1 VRFGRRLFGRP
12 HITPRFAGL
21 STFVALGALTTFA
34 PSRAVASEAD
44 DKAAA
49 AQHDVQSADKEIPS
63 VEAAVSSAQTQL
75 LTVEQRLAN
84 GDLLYQSKDYVRASL
99 VYSEIIEGFPNTPS
113 YTDAMW
119 MRGETYYASEE
130 YLSARRDYRELV
142 NHSSE
147 PRFAPYL
154 SKALARLVDVS
165 IRLGDYDSLDEV
177 FQKLGQVP
185 PSQVDAV
192 LQYAKGK
199 AYYFRKNYTE
209 AQTAF
214 SEVERLSTTPA
225 PNGQGPNGLYRAQA
239 RYFMGLVAMKRAQP
253 LPASPSSTKIDP
265 NSPAPAPQ
273 VGDDAIDTSMT
284 SHTDYKPAI
293 EAFRQVTLLPG
304 DTPDHKH
311 VIDLAWMAIG
321 RLFYEMEQ
329 YQQASEAYAKVNRD
343 SPEFDTMLYELA
355 WVYVRLGD
363 VQRAE
368 RALEVLS
375 IADPN
380 SSYAGDGTLLRA
392 DLLLRAGAFDKALQ
406 LYTQTRDQF
415 DPMRVKVDNFLSS
428 TKDVATYYDKLSQ
441 QDMDALDTSDT
452 LPAIAIRWARE
463 AEDGPMAFAVISD
476 VNQCK
481 KLIKLSEILISKLT
495 SVATSANRVRAF
507 PELLAGEQRA
517 LGLINQVARARVQ
530 IAQGLDSEESSS
542 VSGEM
547 ETVRT
552 QRRALMA
559 TVGAVPV
566 TSADFA
572 QRDYDGTKQWNAV
585 SQSLSQRQLE
595 IDQLH
600 AVTNGLRRMLR
611 EDAQRGVA
619 RSPAAVQEF
628 QTEIDANE
636 HDLKLAQDQ
645 ATELRQ
651 QIEIGRAQV
660 GLGDAR
666 YQNDAVARAQFRD
679 LLDRETQLASEG
691 QGGEGARAYAQHVIP
706 ILAQARSTEDRLIQI
721 FSQLESS
728 VNLKVGDLR
737 GKIDAE
743 ASKVATYKTTL
754 TAYDGEARDLVGHV
768 AQRNFTIVR
777 DKLLGIV
784 LRADVGI
791 TEQAWEVREEE
802 LDRVRNLQSER
813 AREEQILDEELR
825 EVLDDAGDSSSG
837 GSSSSSGSAAPAPAS
852 PTPSPTSPTSS
863 SPTPTTSAPA
873 ATPSTTKSSTT
884 GATK

>member
-1 VRFGRRLFGRP
+1 MV
-12 HITPRFAGL
+12 
-21 STFVALGALTTFA
+21 VATAAFSALV
-34 PSRAVASEAD
+34 PSRAFASDAD

-49 AQHDVQSADKEIPS
+49 AQHDVQSADREIPS
-63 VEAAVSSAQTQL
+63 VQAAINSAQTQL

-84 GDLLYQSKDYVRASL
+84 GDLLYQSKDYVRASV

-113 YTDAMW
+113 YSDAMW

-142 NHSSE
+142 SHASE
-147 PRFAPYL
+147 PRFSPYL

-177 FQKLGQVP
+177 FQKIGQVP

-192 LQYAKGK
+192 LEYAKGK
-199 AYYFRKNYTE
+199 AYYFRKNYAE
-209 AQTAF
+209 AEAAF
-214 SEVERLSTTPA
+214 REVERLSTTPA
-225 PNGQGPNGLYRAQA
+225 PNGQGPNGLYRPQA
-239 RYFMGLVAMKRAQP
+239 RYFLGLVAMKHAQP
-253 LPASPSSTKIDP
+253 LPTAPTTAPKIDP
-265 NSPAPAPQ
+265 NAPSPAPQ
-273 VGDDAIDTSMT
+273 VGDVAVDTAMT

-293 EAFRQVTLLPG
+293 ETFRQVTLLPG
-304 DTPDHKH
+304 DTPEHRH

-406 LYTQTRDQF
+406 LYTQTRDEF

-428 TKDVATYYDKLSQ
+428 TKDVAAYYDKLSQ
-441 QDMDALDTSDT
+441 QDMEALDTSDT

-481 KLIKLSEILISKLT
+481 KLITLAEILIAKLT
-495 SVATSANRVRAF
+495 SVATSSNRVRAF

-517 LGLINQVARARVQ
+517 LGLINQVAHARVQ
-530 IAQGLDSEESSS
+530 IAQGFDSEESGS
-542 VSGEM
+542 VTGEM
-547 ETVRT
+547 ESVRA

-559 TVGAVPV
+559 AVAAVPV

-619 RSPAAVQEF
+619 RDPVSVQRF
-628 QTEIDANE
+628 QAEIDAND

-645 ATELRQ
+645 ATALRE

-679 LLDRETQLASEG
+679 LLDREAQLASEG
-691 QGGEGARAYAQHVIP
+691 QGGGSAQTYAQHVQP
-706 ILAQARSTEDRLIQI
+706 ILAQARATEDRLIAI
-721 FSQLESS
+721 FTKLESQ
-728 VNLKVGDLR
+728 VDLKVGDLR

-743 ASKVATYKTTL
+743 AAKIAGYKTTL
-754 TAYDGEARDLVGHV
+754 ASYDGEARDLVGHV

-825 EVLDDAGDSSSG
+825 EVLDDAGDSSS
-837 GSSSSSGSAAPAPAS
+837 SSSSSGSSSGGSSSAAPAAS
-852 PTPSPTSPTSS
+852 PTPTAPTTTPTPSTPS
-863 SPTPTTSAPA
+863 AVPAAAPAAPSTKPVTPTTK
-873 ATPSTTKSSTT
+873 PSTTGKP
-884 GATK
+884 

>member
-1 VRFGRRLFGRP
+1 MSLRRRAFSRVRFTTLDRQVYGLALAGVAAFCVL
-12 HITPRFAGL
+12 TPASAF
-21 STFVALGALTTFA
+21 
-34 PSRAVASEAD
+34 ASEAD

-49 AQHDVQSADKEIPS
+49 AQHDIQNADRETPS
-63 VEAAVSSAQTQL
+63 VQAAINSAQTQL

-84 GDLLYQSKDYVRASL
+84 GDLLYQSKDYVRASV

-113 YTDAMW
+113 YPDAMW

-130 YLSARRDYRELV
+130 YLSARRDYRELL
-142 NHSSE
+142 NHANE
-147 PRFAPYL
+147 PRFAPYF

-165 IRLGDYDSLDEV
+165 IRLGDYASLDEV
-177 FQKLGQVP
+177 FQKIGQVP

-199 AYYFRKNYTE
+199 AYYFRKNYSE
-209 AQTAF
+209 AEAAF
-214 SEVERLSTTPA
+214 RDVERFATPA
-225 PNGQGPNGLYRAQA
+225 QPNGQGSTSLYRAQA
-239 RYFMGLVAMKRAQP
+239 RYFLGLVEMKRAQP
-253 LPASPSSTKIDP
+253 LPVKPSTTKIDP
-265 NSPAPAPQ
+265 NAPSLTPQ
-273 VGDDAIDTSMT
+273 VGDVALDTT
-284 SHTDYKPAI
+284 PANRTDYKPSI

-304 DTPDHKH
+304 DTPEHKH

-406 LYTQTRDQF
+406 LYVQVRDQF
-415 DPMRVKVDNFLSS
+415 DPMRVQVDNFLSS

-441 QDMDALDTSDT
+441 QDMEALDTNDQ
-452 LPAIAIRWARE
+452 LPPIAVRWARE
-463 AEDGPMAFAVISD
+463 AEDGPMAFAVIAD

-481 KLIKLSEILISKLT
+481 KLIRLSEHLIDKLVSVT
-495 SVATSANRVRAF
+495 SSANRVRAF

-517 LGLINQVARARVQ
+517 LGLINQVAHARLQ
-530 IAQGLDSEESSS
+530 IAQGFDSEESSS
-542 VSGEM
+542 VTGEM
-547 ETVRT
+547 ETVRG

-559 TVGAVPV
+559 TVAATPV

-572 QRDYDGTKQWNAV
+572 NRDYDGTKQWNTI

-619 RSPAAVQEF
+619 RDPASVQRF
-628 QTEIDANE
+628 QTEIDAND

-645 ATELRQ
+645 ASALRE

-679 LLDRETQLASEG
+679 LLDREAQLAAEG
-691 QGGEGARAYAQHVIP
+691 QGGGSAQTYAQHVVP
-706 ILAQARSTEDRLIQI
+706 VLAQARATEDRLIAI
-721 FSQLESS
+721 FSQLESQ

-743 ASKVATYKTTL
+743 ATKITAYKGTLAT
-754 TAYDGEARDLVGHV
+754 YDGEARDLVGHV
-768 AQRNFTIVR
+768 AQRNFTLVR

-825 EVLDDAGDSSSG
+825 EVLDDAGDSNTG
-837 GSSSSSGSAAPAPAS
+837 GSSSSSSASPSNRSAAPAPSS
-852 PTPSPTSPTSS
+852 PTPSPSSP
-863 SPTPTTSAPA
+863 SPTPAPA
-873 ATPSTTKSSTT
+873 PAPSK
-884 GATK
+884 K